1 MVRYVNSA
9 VGRVPTQIDFAEYKP
24 VAGVMMPFKWSYAWV
39 SGREEFTMT
48 DIQPNVAVDAA
59 KFGKPVPVKRAIQ

>member
-1 MVRYVNSA
+1 VNSA

-24 VAGVMMPFKWSYAWV
+24 VAGVMMPSKWSYAWV

-59 KFGKPVPVKRAIQ
+59 KFGKPVPVKRAIK